1 MMKAPTAR
9 QGDTTRCGG
18 CDELISVQWDD
29 DGAYVDCP
37 ECGNYG
43 YLW

>member
-1 MMKAPTAR
+1 M
-9 QGDTTRCGG
+9 DTTNCGG
-18 CDELISVQWDD
+18 CDELIPVQHDL

-37 ECGNYG
+37 ECGNFG